1 MDGDV
6 TAARTAT
13 EWPGSTKMCPE
24 MMWPVAVTAGEVTY
38 PPGGALGPRRQRDV
52 QLVVLHSGA
61 MTVWV
66 DGALRTAAARSVSLL
81 LPGHEE
87 RFAFAADRP
96 TRHSWV
102 QAHVPA
108 LAPEVEARL
117 RALPLALPL
126 SPAMAD
132 LERLVLGH
140 AGTATDPLALA
151 LAASMVWR
159 YVAEGEARSVAPP
172 GPVEQA
178 RRFIHDHLAEPL
190 SLRAIAAAAGVV
202 PAHLSRL
209 FRARLG
215 TTPMAYVW
223 SRRVDA
229 GVELLVG
236 TGLPVGVIAARCGF
250 QTSFHF
256 SRRVRRATGLAPT
269 EVRRRAWE
277 G

>member
-1 MDGDV
+1 
-6 TAARTAT
+6 
-13 EWPGSTKMCPE
+13 MCPE
-24 MMWPVAVTAGEVTY
+24 MMWPVAVSAGEVTY
-38 PPGGALGPRRQRDV
+38 PPGGVLGPRRQRDV
-52 QLVVLHSGA
+52 QLVVVHGGS
-61 MTVWV
+61 MMVWV
-66 DGALRTAAARSVSLL
+66 DGAPRSAGAGSVSLL

-108 LAPEVEARL
+108 PAPGVEARL
-117 RALPLALPL
+117 RALPPALPL

-132 LERLVLGH
+132 LERLLLAH
-140 AGTATDPLALA
+140 AGATSDPLVLA

-159 YVAEGEARSVAPP
+159 YVAEGEARDVAPP

-178 RRFIHDHLAEPL
+178 RAFIHANLAEPL
-190 SLRAIAAAAGVV
+190 SLRTIAAAAGVV

-229 GVELLVG
+229 GVELLAG

-256 SRRVRRATGLAPT
+256 SRRVRRATGMAPT
-269 EVRRRAWE
+269 EVRRRAWA
-277 G
+277 GG

>member
-1 MDGDV
+1 
-6 TAARTAT
+6 
-13 EWPGSTKMCPE
+13 
-24 MMWPVAVTAGEVTY
+24 MMWPVSVNAGEVTY

-52 QLVVLHSGA
+52 QLVVLHTGS

-66 DGALRTAAARSVSLL
+66 DGAPRSAAAGSVSLL

-102 QAHVPA
+102 QAYVPA
-108 LAPEVEARL
+108 LARDLDARL
-117 RALPLALPL
+117 RALPVALPL
-126 SPAMAD
+126 SPAIAD
-132 LERLVLGH
+132 LERLLLRHGG
-140 AGTATDPLALA
+140 AADDPLALA

-159 YVAEGEARSVAPP
+159 YVADGEARSVAAP

-178 RRFIHDHLAEPL
+178 QRFIHDNLAEPL

-229 GVELLVG
+229 GIELLAG

-269 EVRRRAWE
+269 EVRNRAWAGDDRPRIE
-277 G
+277 YR

>member
-1 MDGDV
+1 
-6 TAARTAT
+6 
-13 EWPGSTKMCPE
+13 MCPE
-24 MMWPVAVTAGEVTY
+24 MMWPVAVSVGEVTY
-38 PPGGALGPRRQRDV
+38 PPGGVLGPRRQRDV
-52 QLVVLHSGA
+52 QLVVLHSGT

-66 DGALRTAAARSVSLL
+66 DGVPRSAGPGSVSLL

-108 LAPEVEARL
+108 VSAEADARL
-117 RALPLALPL
+117 RALPHALPL

-132 LERLVLGH
+132 LERLVLAH
-140 AGTATDPLALA
+140 AGTASDPLPLA

-178 RRFIHDHLAEPL
+178 RRFIHDNLAEPL
-190 SLRAIAAAAGVV
+190 SLPTIAGAAGVV

-229 GVELLVG
+229 GVELLTG
-236 TGLPVGVIAARCGF
+236 TGLPVGVIAERCGF
-250 QTSFHF
+250 RTSFHF
-256 SRRVRRATGLAPT
+256 SRRVHRATGLAPT
-269 EVRRRAWE
+269 ELRRRAWE
-277 G
+277 GRER

>member
-1 MDGDV
+1 
-6 TAARTAT
+6 
-13 EWPGSTKMCPE
+13 
-24 MMWPVAVTAGEVTY
+24 MMWPTAVSAGEVTY
-38 PPGGALGPRRQRDV
+38 PPGGALGPRHQRDV

-66 DGALRTAAARSVSLL
+66 DGARRSSGPGSVSLL

-87 RFAFAADRP
+87 RFVFAADRP

-108 LAPEVEARL
+108 IPAEADTRL
-117 RALPLALPL
+117 RRLPGSLPL

-132 LERLVLGH
+132 LERLVL
-140 AGTATDPLALA
+140 AQATTASDPLTLA

-159 YVAEGEARSVAPP
+159 YVGEGEAHAAAGP
-172 GPVEQA
+172 GPVEEA
-178 RRFIHDHLAEPL
+178 RAYIDDHLVEPI
-190 SLRAIAAAAGVV
+190 SLAAIAAAAGVV

-209 FRARLG
+209 FRATVG

-229 GVELLVG
+229 GVELLAG

-269 EVRRRAWE
+269 ELRRRAWD

>member
-1 MDGDV
+1 
-6 TAARTAT
+6 
-13 EWPGSTKMCPE
+13 
-24 MMWPVAVTAGEVTY
+24 
-38 PPGGALGPRRQRDV
+38 
-52 QLVVLHSGA
+52 
-61 MTVWV
+61 
-66 DGALRTAAARSVSLL
+66 VSLL

-87 RFAFAADRP
+87 RFAFAPDRA

-102 QAHVPA
+102 QAH
-108 LAPEVEARL
+108 APELPIGVEARL
-117 RALPLALPL
+117 RALPLAVPL

-132 LERLVLGH
+132 LERLLLEH
-140 AGTATDPLALA
+140 AGTGSDPLLLA

-178 RRFIHDHLAEPL
+178 RAYVHDHLPEPL
-190 SLRAIAAAAGVV
+190 SLPAIAAAAGVV

-223 SRRVDA
+223 KRRVDA
-229 GVELLVG
+229 GVELLTS
-236 TGLPVGVIAARCGF
+236 TGLPVGVIAERCGF

-269 EVRRRAWE
+269 ELRRRAWE
-277 G
+277 GDDRGGTEDGAR